1 MIRLYDDAL
10 SGNCY
15 KVRLLLSALGLA
27 YERYPIEL
35 YPAREHKS
43 EAFLRINPLGELPV
57 LDDDGLILSESQAIL
72 VYLAEK
78 YDASAQW
85 WLAGDPAQRARI
97 LQWLSFAERLN
108 SSVGQARLHEAMFYP
123 GDIDALRREAHRLF
137 RVLDEHIWFAEAA
150 GDQFL
155 ASRTLPTLADLACF
169 PFVMLSEEGGISRL
183 AYPAIRRW
191 ADRVKRMP
199 NFVAMPGIFDAGA
212 ALV

>member
-15 KVRLLLSALGLA
+15 KVRLLLSALGLG
-27 YERYPIEL
+27 YDRHPIEL

-43 EAFLRINPLGELPV
+43 DAFLRINPLGELPV
-57 LDDDGLILSESQAIL
+57 LDVDGLILSGSQAIL

-85 WLAGDPAQRARI
+85 WPAGDPALRARI
-97 LQWLSFAERLN
+97 LQWLGFAERLN
-108 SSVGQARLHEAMFYP
+108 ATVGQARLHEAMFYP
-123 GDIDALRREAHRLF
+123 GDINALRHEAHRLF

-150 GDQFL
+150 GDKFL
-155 ASRTLPTLADLACF
+155 ASRTLPTVADIACF

-191 ADRVKRMP
+191 TDRVKRMA